1 MQRVLPDAFSVSHAH
16 EEGLLACL
24 LADTSIRAPGLPP
37 LTQGSAMTQN
47 SNVQG
52 CFTFRSLAC

>member
-24 LADTSIRAPGLPP
+24 LTQALGL
-37 LTQGSAMTQN
+37 L
-47 SNVQG
+47 G
-52 CFTFRSLAC
+52 CRL